1 MSSATGTKL
10 AVVDADVATASQ
22 FLQDNAGMPQKVA
35 DMVAGSQS
43 IVKSGSLAVE
53 PSDIEQYLGR
63 SFLSVEESVQ
73 QLLEK

>member
-1 MSSATGTKL
+1 
-10 AVVDADVATASQ
+10 
-22 FLQDNAGMPQKVA
+22 MPQKVA

-43 IVKSGSLAVE
+43 IIKSGSLAVE
-53 PSDIEQYLGR
+53 PSDIEKYLGR